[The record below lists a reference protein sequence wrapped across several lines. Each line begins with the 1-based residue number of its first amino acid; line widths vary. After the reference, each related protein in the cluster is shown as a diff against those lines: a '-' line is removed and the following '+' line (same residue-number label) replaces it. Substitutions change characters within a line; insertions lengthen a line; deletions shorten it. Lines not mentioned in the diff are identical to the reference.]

1 MIIIKLIL
9 RNTYI
14 LITNF
19 NIFSLLIYFISI
31 IITKNFFLS
40 FFNDNDISCNLFHSF
55 NYIYNSIILFDDNIF

>member
-40 FFNDNDISCNLFHSF
+40 FFNDNNISRNFFHSF
-55 NYIYNSIILFDDNIF
+55 NDVYESIILFDDNIF